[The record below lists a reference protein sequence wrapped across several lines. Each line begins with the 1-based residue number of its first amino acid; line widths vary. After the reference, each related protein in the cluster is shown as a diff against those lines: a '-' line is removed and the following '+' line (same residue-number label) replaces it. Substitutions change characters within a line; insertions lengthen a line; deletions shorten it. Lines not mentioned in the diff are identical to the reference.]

1 MWGGGDIAINL
12 MDPKKIKQKR
22 ERERMRD
29 FGTYQ
34 PSVYYWQLHIVL
46 ESCLISFTQSQKKNT
61 KQQQK
66 QIFFHPNG
74 RREREREREREKPI
88 APPRMMMMC
97 QISEGFGFFPCGP
110 T

>member
-1 MWGGGDIAINL
+1 
-12 MDPKKIKQKR
+12 MDPKKIKEKR

-74 RREREREREREKPI
+74 RREREREKNP
-88 APPRMMMMC
+88 
-97 QISEGFGFFPCGP
+97 
-110 T
+110 

>member
-1 MWGGGDIAINL
+1 
-12 MDPKKIKQKR
+12 MDKKKIKEKEER

-46 ESCLISFTQSQKKNT
+46 ESCLISFTTQKKKHT
-61 KQQQK
+61 KQLQK
-66 QIFFHPNG
+66 QNLLPSKWKK
-74 RREREREREREKPI
+74 REREKKLI
-88 APPRMMMMC
+88 APPTRMMMMS